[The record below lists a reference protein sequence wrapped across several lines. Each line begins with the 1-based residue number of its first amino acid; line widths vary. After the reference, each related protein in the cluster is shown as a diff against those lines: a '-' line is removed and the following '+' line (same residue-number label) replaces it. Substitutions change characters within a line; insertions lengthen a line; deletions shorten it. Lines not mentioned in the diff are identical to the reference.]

1 MYGCILFFSFCLILL
16 YFYRGLFLHF
26 FVFFSSFSFQHYLSL
41 LFFFYLASFKI
52 ILYFLSVYLSF
63 TVFFNNFSLNLPSPK
78 SYLSFLL
85 TPSFQASLT
94 FKLFLLPIHSIS
106 SCLPALLPS
115 IPSSHLLLLFFFLP
129 AAFHFLL
136 NFSYAFFIPFFFFFY
151 WYFLFIVCSVPLTAC
166 YQTINHLFFNL
177 YIRVFKKLF
186 LLIFESLSLVQ
197 TIVLDCF
204 SYWLL
209 LFKHFHAHL

>member
-1 MYGCILFFSFCLILL
+1 MYGCFLFFSLNFTVFSQGPGFTLFCFLLI
-16 YFYRGLFLHF
+16 FLFSTL
-26 FVFFSSFSFQHYLSL
+26 SFPII
-41 LFFFYLASFKI
+41 FFYLASFKI

-136 NFSYAFFIPFFFFFY
+136 NFSYAFFITFFFF

>member
-1 MYGCILFFSFCLILL
+1 MDAFFSFRLILL
-16 YFYRGLFLHF
+16 YFHRDLVLHF

-136 NFSYAFFIPFFFFFY
+136 NFSYAFFIPLFFFFFFY